1 MVLEIK
7 DLIKDYYHKEKKI
20 EVLKSLSY
28 NFEKGKFYGI
38 MGHSGSGKTTLFNII
53 GTIDKEYNGNI
64 LVNSKNISSLNDE
77 DMASLRNLEIG
88 FVFQDFFLDEGLTAL
103 ENVMVPMII
112 NANIPKEERE
122 VIAKKLLK
130 EVGMEDREK
139 HFPKELSGGEKQ
151 RVAIARALAKDTP
164 IIIADEPTGNLDS
177 RSAKAIIKLLSE
189 ISKDKLVIIVTHN
202 YEEVEEY
209 VTRKIKMHD
218 GRILEDKKIKNID
231 NNLQHKE
238 SNYKNITRLNKL
250 RLGIRNTFN
259 IIPKFLLVLAV
270 YLFIVVA
277 LMAEYS
283 SFKEQEYIASNSG
296 YNNYFQIFFVNLN
309 PSH

>member
-7 DLIKDYYHKEKKI
+7 DLIKNYYHKEKKI

-112 NANIPKEERE
+112 NENIPKEERE

-151 RVAIARALAKDTP
+151 RVAIARALSNNP
-164 IIIADEPTGNLDS
+164 NILLCDEPTGNLDEETEN
-177 RSAKAIIKLLSE
+177 KIFTLLKNL
-189 ISKDKLVIIVTHN
+189 SKSGKCV
-202 YEEVEEY
+202 
-209 VTRKIKMHD
+209 
-218 GRILEDKKIKNID
+218 
-231 NNLQHKE
+231 
-238 SNYKNITRLNKL
+238 
-250 RLGIRNTFN
+250 
-259 IIPKFLLVLAV
+259 
-270 YLFIVVA
+270 IVV
-277 LMAEYS
+277 S
-283 SFKEQEYIASNSG
+283 HSNEVKSYADVMLYLKDG
-296 YNNYFQIFFVNLN
+296 KLN
-309 PSH
+309 EITD

>member
-112 NANIPKEERE
+112 NENIPKEERE

-151 RVAIARALAKDTP
+151 RVAIARALSNNP
-164 IIIADEPTGNLDS
+164 NILLCDEPTGNLDEETENKIF
-177 RSAKAIIKLLSE
+177 ALLKNL
-189 ISKDKLVIIVTHN
+189 SKSGKCV
-202 YEEVEEY
+202 
-209 VTRKIKMHD
+209 
-218 GRILEDKKIKNID
+218 
-231 NNLQHKE
+231 
-238 SNYKNITRLNKL
+238 
-250 RLGIRNTFN
+250 
-259 IIPKFLLVLAV
+259 
-270 YLFIVVA
+270 IVV
-277 LMAEYS
+277 S
-283 SFKEQEYIASNSG
+283 HSNEVKSYADVMLYLKDG
-296 YNNYFQIFFVNLN
+296 KLN
-309 PSH
+309 EITD

>member
-7 DLIKDYYHKEKKI
+7 DLIKNYYHKEKKI

-28 NFEKGKFYGI
+28 DFEKGKFYGI

-112 NANIPKEERE
+112 NENIPKEERE

-151 RVAIARALAKDTP
+151 RVAIARALSNNP
-164 IIIADEPTGNLDS
+164 NILLCDEPTGNLDEETENKIF
-177 RSAKAIIKLLSE
+177 ALLKNL
-189 ISKDKLVIIVTHN
+189 SKSGKCV
-202 YEEVEEY
+202 
-209 VTRKIKMHD
+209 
-218 GRILEDKKIKNID
+218 
-231 NNLQHKE
+231 
-238 SNYKNITRLNKL
+238 
-250 RLGIRNTFN
+250 
-259 IIPKFLLVLAV
+259 
-270 YLFIVVA
+270 IVV
-277 LMAEYS
+277 S
-283 SFKEQEYIASNSG
+283 HSNEVKSYADVMLYLKDG
-296 YNNYFQIFFVNLN
+296 KLN
-309 PSH
+309 EITD

>member
-28 NFEKGKFYGI
+28 DFEKGKFYGI

-151 RVAIARALAKDTP
+151 RVAIARALSNNP
-164 IIIADEPTGNLDS
+164 NILLCDEPTGNLDEETENKIF
-177 RSAKAIIKLLSE
+177 ALLKNL
-189 ISKDKLVIIVTHN
+189 SKSGKCV
-202 YEEVEEY
+202 
-209 VTRKIKMHD
+209 
-218 GRILEDKKIKNID
+218 
-231 NNLQHKE
+231 
-238 SNYKNITRLNKL
+238 
-250 RLGIRNTFN
+250 
-259 IIPKFLLVLAV
+259 
-270 YLFIVVA
+270 IVV
-277 LMAEYS
+277 S
-283 SFKEQEYIASNSG
+283 HSNEVKSYADVMLYLKDG
-296 YNNYFQIFFVNLN
+296 KLN
-309 PSH
+309 EITD

>member
-7 DLIKDYYHKEKKI
+7 DLIKNYYHKEKKI

-151 RVAIARALAKDTP
+151 RVAIARALSNNP
-164 IIIADEPTGNLDS
+164 NILLCDEPTGNLDEETEN
-177 RSAKAIIKLLSE
+177 KIFTLLKNL
-189 ISKDKLVIIVTHN
+189 SKSGKCV
-202 YEEVEEY
+202 
-209 VTRKIKMHD
+209 
-218 GRILEDKKIKNID
+218 
-231 NNLQHKE
+231 
-238 SNYKNITRLNKL
+238 
-250 RLGIRNTFN
+250 
-259 IIPKFLLVLAV
+259 
-270 YLFIVVA
+270 IVV
-277 LMAEYS
+277 S
-283 SFKEQEYIASNSG
+283 HSNEVKSYADVMLYLKDG
-296 YNNYFQIFFVNLN
+296 KLN
-309 PSH
+309 EITD

>member
-20 EVLKSLSY
+20 EVLKGLSY
-28 NFEKGKFYGI
+28 DFEKGKFYGI

-64 LVNSKNISSLNDE
+64 LVNSKNISNLNDE

-112 NANIPKEERE
+112 NANISKEERE

-151 RVAIARALAKDTP
+151 RVAIARALSNNP
-164 IIIADEPTGNLDS
+164 NILLCDEPTGNLDEETEN
-177 RSAKAIIKLLSE
+177 KIFTLLKNL
-189 ISKDKLVIIVTHN
+189 SKSGKCV
-202 YEEVEEY
+202 
-209 VTRKIKMHD
+209 
-218 GRILEDKKIKNID
+218 
-231 NNLQHKE
+231 
-238 SNYKNITRLNKL
+238 
-250 RLGIRNTFN
+250 
-259 IIPKFLLVLAV
+259 
-270 YLFIVVA
+270 IVV
-277 LMAEYS
+277 S
-283 SFKEQEYIASNSG
+283 HSNEVKKYADVMLYLKDG
-296 YNNYFQIFFVNLN
+296 KLN
-309 PSH
+309 EITD

>member
-7 DLIKDYYHKEKKI
+7 DLIKNYYHKEKKI

-64 LVNSKNISSLNDE
+64 LVNSKNISSLSDE

-151 RVAIARALAKDTP
+151 RVAIARALSNNP
-164 IIIADEPTGNLDS
+164 NILLCDEPTGNLDEETENKIF
-177 RSAKAIIKLLSE
+177 ALLKNL
-189 ISKDKLVIIVTHN
+189 SKSGKCV
-202 YEEVEEY
+202 
-209 VTRKIKMHD
+209 
-218 GRILEDKKIKNID
+218 
-231 NNLQHKE
+231 
-238 SNYKNITRLNKL
+238 
-250 RLGIRNTFN
+250 
-259 IIPKFLLVLAV
+259 
-270 YLFIVVA
+270 IVV
-277 LMAEYS
+277 S
-283 SFKEQEYIASNSG
+283 HSNEVKSYADVMLYLKDG
-296 YNNYFQIFFVNLN
+296 KLN
-309 PSH
+309 EITD

>member
-7 DLIKDYYHKEKKI
+7 DLIKNYYHKEKII

-151 RVAIARALAKDTP
+151 RVAIARALSNNP
-164 IIIADEPTGNLDS
+164 NILLCDEPTGNLDEETENKIF
-177 RSAKAIIKLLSE
+177 ALLKNL
-189 ISKDKLVIIVTHN
+189 SKSGKCV
-202 YEEVEEY
+202 
-209 VTRKIKMHD
+209 
-218 GRILEDKKIKNID
+218 
-231 NNLQHKE
+231 
-238 SNYKNITRLNKL
+238 
-250 RLGIRNTFN
+250 
-259 IIPKFLLVLAV
+259 
-270 YLFIVVA
+270 IVV
-277 LMAEYS
+277 S
-283 SFKEQEYIASNSG
+283 HSNEVKSYADVMLYLKDG
-296 YNNYFQIFFVNLN
+296 KLN
-309 PSH
+309 EITD

>member
-7 DLIKDYYHKEKKI
+7 DLIKNYYHKEKKI

-28 NFEKGKFYGI
+28 DFEKGKFYGI

-64 LVNSKNISSLNDE
+64 LVNSKNISNLNDE

-112 NANIPKEERE
+112 NENIPKEERE

-151 RVAIARALAKDTP
+151 RVAIARALSNNP
-164 IIIADEPTGNLDS
+164 NILLCDEPTGNLDEETEN
-177 RSAKAIIKLLSE
+177 KIFTLLKNL
-189 ISKDKLVIIVTHN
+189 SKSGKCV
-202 YEEVEEY
+202 
-209 VTRKIKMHD
+209 
-218 GRILEDKKIKNID
+218 
-231 NNLQHKE
+231 
-238 SNYKNITRLNKL
+238 
-250 RLGIRNTFN
+250 
-259 IIPKFLLVLAV
+259 
-270 YLFIVVA
+270 IVV
-277 LMAEYS
+277 S
-283 SFKEQEYIASNSG
+283 HSNEVKKYADVMLYLKDG
-296 YNNYFQIFFVNLN
+296 KLN
-309 PSH
+309 EITD

>member
-7 DLIKDYYHKEKKI
+7 DLIKNYYHKEKKI

-64 LVNSKNISSLNDE
+64 LVNSKNISNLNDE

-112 NANIPKEERE
+112 NENIPKEDRE

-151 RVAIARALAKDTP
+151 RVAIARALSNNP
-164 IIIADEPTGNLDS
+164 NILLCDEPTGNLDEETEN
-177 RSAKAIIKLLSE
+177 KIFTLLKNL
-189 ISKDKLVIIVTHN
+189 SKSGKCV
-202 YEEVEEY
+202 
-209 VTRKIKMHD
+209 
-218 GRILEDKKIKNID
+218 
-231 NNLQHKE
+231 
-238 SNYKNITRLNKL
+238 
-250 RLGIRNTFN
+250 
-259 IIPKFLLVLAV
+259 
-270 YLFIVVA
+270 IVV
-277 LMAEYS
+277 S
-283 SFKEQEYIASNSG
+283 HSNEVKSYADVMLYLKDG
-296 YNNYFQIFFVNLN
+296 KLN
-309 PSH
+309 EITD

>member
-28 NFEKGKFYGI
+28 KFEKGKFYGI

-151 RVAIARALAKDTP
+151 RVAIARALSNNP
-164 IIIADEPTGNLDS
+164 NILLCDEPTGNLDEETENKIF
-177 RSAKAIIKLLSE
+177 ALLKNL
-189 ISKDKLVIIVTHN
+189 SKSGKCV
-202 YEEVEEY
+202 
-209 VTRKIKMHD
+209 
-218 GRILEDKKIKNID
+218 
-231 NNLQHKE
+231 
-238 SNYKNITRLNKL
+238 
-250 RLGIRNTFN
+250 
-259 IIPKFLLVLAV
+259 
-270 YLFIVVA
+270 IVV
-277 LMAEYS
+277 S
-283 SFKEQEYIASNSG
+283 HSNEVKSYADVMLYLKDG
-296 YNNYFQIFFVNLN
+296 KLN
-309 PSH
+309 EITD

>member
-7 DLIKDYYHKEKKI
+7 DLIKNYYHKEKKI

-28 NFEKGKFYGI
+28 NFEKEKFYGI

-88 FVFQDFFLDEGLTAL
+88 FVFQYFFLDEGLTAL

-151 RVAIARALAKDTP
+151 RVAIARALSNNP
-164 IIIADEPTGNLDS
+164 NILLCDEPTGNLDEETENKIF
-177 RSAKAIIKLLSE
+177 ALLKNL
-189 ISKDKLVIIVTHN
+189 SKSGKCV
-202 YEEVEEY
+202 
-209 VTRKIKMHD
+209 
-218 GRILEDKKIKNID
+218 
-231 NNLQHKE
+231 
-238 SNYKNITRLNKL
+238 
-250 RLGIRNTFN
+250 
-259 IIPKFLLVLAV
+259 
-270 YLFIVVA
+270 IVVSHSNEVKSYA
-277 LMAEYS
+277 DVMLYLKDGKLNE
-283 SFKEQEYIASNSG
+283 IAD
-296 YNNYFQIFFVNLN
+296 
-309 PSH
+309 

>member
-7 DLIKDYYHKEKKI
+7 DLIKNYYHKEKKI

-151 RVAIARALAKDTP
+151 RVAIARALSNNP
-164 IIIADEPTGNLDS
+164 NILLCDEPTGNLDEETENKIF
-177 RSAKAIIKLLSE
+177 ALLKNL
-189 ISKDKLVIIVTHN
+189 SKSGKCV
-202 YEEVEEY
+202 
-209 VTRKIKMHD
+209 
-218 GRILEDKKIKNID
+218 
-231 NNLQHKE
+231 
-238 SNYKNITRLNKL
+238 
-250 RLGIRNTFN
+250 
-259 IIPKFLLVLAV
+259 
-270 YLFIVVA
+270 IVV
-277 LMAEYS
+277 S
-283 SFKEQEYIASNSG
+283 HSNEVKSYADVMLYLKDG
-296 YNNYFQIFFVNLN
+296 KIEI
-309 PSH
+309 

>member
-7 DLIKDYYHKEKKI
+7 DLIKNYYHKEKKI

-151 RVAIARALAKDTP
+151 RVAIARALSNNP
-164 IIIADEPTGNLDS
+164 NILLCDEPTGNLDEETENKIFALLKNLS
-177 RSAKAIIKLLSE
+177 KSGKCVVVVSHSNEVKSYADVMLYLKDGKLNE
-189 ISKDKLVIIVTHN
+189 ITD
-202 YEEVEEY
+202 
-209 VTRKIKMHD
+209 
-218 GRILEDKKIKNID
+218 
-231 NNLQHKE
+231 
-238 SNYKNITRLNKL
+238 
-250 RLGIRNTFN
+250 
-259 IIPKFLLVLAV
+259 
-270 YLFIVVA
+270 
-277 LMAEYS
+277 
-283 SFKEQEYIASNSG
+283 
-296 YNNYFQIFFVNLN
+296 
-309 PSH
+309 

>member
-20 EVLKSLSY
+20 EVLKGLSY
-28 NFEKGKFYGI
+28 DFEKEKFYGI

-64 LVNSKNISSLNDE
+64 LVNSKNISNLNDE

-112 NANIPKEERE
+112 NENIPKEDRE

-151 RVAIARALAKDTP
+151 RVAIARALSNNP
-164 IIIADEPTGNLDS
+164 NILLCDEPTGNLDEETENKIF
-177 RSAKAIIKLLSE
+177 ALLKNL
-189 ISKDKLVIIVTHN
+189 SKSGKCV
-202 YEEVEEY
+202 
-209 VTRKIKMHD
+209 
-218 GRILEDKKIKNID
+218 
-231 NNLQHKE
+231 
-238 SNYKNITRLNKL
+238 
-250 RLGIRNTFN
+250 
-259 IIPKFLLVLAV
+259 
-270 YLFIVVA
+270 IVV
-277 LMAEYS
+277 S
-283 SFKEQEYIASNSG
+283 HSNEVKKYADVMLYLKDG
-296 YNNYFQIFFVNLN
+296 KLN
-309 PSH
+309 EITD

>member
-7 DLIKDYYHKEKKI
+7 DLIKNYYHKEKKI

-112 NANIPKEERE
+112 NENIPKEERE
-122 VIAKKLLK
+122 VIAKKFLK

-151 RVAIARALAKDTP
+151 RVAIARALSNNP
-164 IIIADEPTGNLDS
+164 NILLCDEPTGNLDEETEN
-177 RSAKAIIKLLSE
+177 KIFTLLKNL
-189 ISKDKLVIIVTHN
+189 SKSGKCV
-202 YEEVEEY
+202 
-209 VTRKIKMHD
+209 
-218 GRILEDKKIKNID
+218 
-231 NNLQHKE
+231 
-238 SNYKNITRLNKL
+238 
-250 RLGIRNTFN
+250 
-259 IIPKFLLVLAV
+259 
-270 YLFIVVA
+270 IVV
-277 LMAEYS
+277 S
-283 SFKEQEYIASNSG
+283 HSNEVKSYADVMLYLKDG
-296 YNNYFQIFFVNLN
+296 KLN
-309 PSH
+309 EITD

>member
-20 EVLKSLSY
+20 EVLKGLSY

-112 NANIPKEERE
+112 NANISKEERE

-151 RVAIARALAKDTP
+151 RVAIARALSNNP
-164 IIIADEPTGNLDS
+164 NILLCDEPTGNLDEETENKIF
-177 RSAKAIIKLLSE
+177 ALLKNL
-189 ISKDKLVIIVTHN
+189 SKSGKCV
-202 YEEVEEY
+202 
-209 VTRKIKMHD
+209 
-218 GRILEDKKIKNID
+218 
-231 NNLQHKE
+231 
-238 SNYKNITRLNKL
+238 
-250 RLGIRNTFN
+250 
-259 IIPKFLLVLAV
+259 
-270 YLFIVVA
+270 IVV
-277 LMAEYS
+277 S
-283 SFKEQEYIASNSG
+283 HSNEVKSYADVMLYLKDG
-296 YNNYFQIFFVNLN
+296 KLN
-309 PSH
+309 EITD

>member
-7 DLIKDYYHKEKKI
+7 DLIKNYYHKEKKI

-112 NANIPKEERE
+112 NENIPKEERE

-151 RVAIARALAKDTP
+151 RVAIARALSNNPNIFNTP
-164 IIIADEPTGNLDS
+164 LAIPPTTL
-177 RSAKAIIKLLSE
+177 
-189 ISKDKLVIIVTHN
+189 T
-202 YEEVEEY
+202 
-209 VTRKIKMHD
+209 
-218 GRILEDKKIKNID
+218 IKNIA
-231 NNLQHKE
+231 K
-238 SNYKNITRLNKL
+238 
-250 RLGIRNTFN
+250 
-259 IIPKFLLVLAV
+259 IIAK
-270 YLFIVVA
+270 YFIN
-277 LMAEYS
+277 
-283 SFKEQEYIASNSG
+283 FWP
-296 YNNYFQIFFVNLN
+296 FVI
-309 PSH
+309 

>member
-7 DLIKDYYHKEKKI
+7 DLIKNYYHKEKKI

-103 ENVMVPMII
+103 ENVMIPMII
-112 NANIPKEERE
+112 NESIPKEERE

-151 RVAIARALAKDTP
+151 RVAIARALSNNP
-164 IIIADEPTGNLDS
+164 NILLCDEPTGNLDEETENKIF
-177 RSAKAIIKLLSE
+177 ALLKNL
-189 ISKDKLVIIVTHN
+189 SKSGKCV
-202 YEEVEEY
+202 
-209 VTRKIKMHD
+209 
-218 GRILEDKKIKNID
+218 
-231 NNLQHKE
+231 
-238 SNYKNITRLNKL
+238 
-250 RLGIRNTFN
+250 
-259 IIPKFLLVLAV
+259 
-270 YLFIVVA
+270 IVV
-277 LMAEYS
+277 S
-283 SFKEQEYIASNSG
+283 HSNEVKSYADVMLYLKDG
-296 YNNYFQIFFVNLN
+296 KLN
-309 PSH
+309 EITD

>member
-7 DLIKDYYHKEKKI
+7 DLIKNYYHKEKKI

-28 NFEKGKFYGI
+28 NFEKEKFYGI

-112 NANIPKEERE
+112 NENIPKEERE

-151 RVAIARALAKDTP
+151 RVAIARALSNNP
-164 IIIADEPTGNLDS
+164 NILLCDEPTGNLDEETENKIF
-177 RSAKAIIKLLSE
+177 ALLKNL
-189 ISKDKLVIIVTHN
+189 SKSGKCV
-202 YEEVEEY
+202 
-209 VTRKIKMHD
+209 
-218 GRILEDKKIKNID
+218 
-231 NNLQHKE
+231 
-238 SNYKNITRLNKL
+238 
-250 RLGIRNTFN
+250 
-259 IIPKFLLVLAV
+259 
-270 YLFIVVA
+270 IVV
-277 LMAEYS
+277 S
-283 SFKEQEYIASNSG
+283 HSNEVKSYADVMLYLKDG
-296 YNNYFQIFFVNLN
+296 KLN
-309 PSH
+309 EITD

>member
-20 EVLKSLSY
+20 EVLKGLSY
-28 NFEKGKFYGI
+28 DFEKGKFYGI

-64 LVNSKNISSLNDE
+64 LVNSKNISNLNDE

-112 NANIPKEERE
+112 NENISKEERE

-151 RVAIARALAKDTP
+151 RVAIARALSNNP
-164 IIIADEPTGNLDS
+164 NILLCDEPTGNLDEETEN
-177 RSAKAIIKLLSE
+177 KIFTLLKNL
-189 ISKDKLVIIVTHN
+189 SKSGKCV
-202 YEEVEEY
+202 
-209 VTRKIKMHD
+209 
-218 GRILEDKKIKNID
+218 
-231 NNLQHKE
+231 
-238 SNYKNITRLNKL
+238 
-250 RLGIRNTFN
+250 
-259 IIPKFLLVLAV
+259 
-270 YLFIVVA
+270 IVV
-277 LMAEYS
+277 S
-283 SFKEQEYIASNSG
+283 HSNEVKKYADVMLYLKDG
-296 YNNYFQIFFVNLN
+296 KLN
-309 PSH
+309 EITD

>member
-112 NANIPKEERE
+112 NENIPKEERE

-151 RVAIARALAKDTP
+151 RVAIARALSNNP
-164 IIIADEPTGNLDS
+164 NILLCDEPTGNLDEETENKIF
-177 RSAKAIIKLLSE
+177 ALLKNL
-189 ISKDKLVIIVTHN
+189 SKSGKCV
-202 YEEVEEY
+202 
-209 VTRKIKMHD
+209 
-218 GRILEDKKIKNID
+218 
-231 NNLQHKE
+231 
-238 SNYKNITRLNKL
+238 
-250 RLGIRNTFN
+250 
-259 IIPKFLLVLAV
+259 
-270 YLFIVVA
+270 IVV
-277 LMAEYS
+277 S
-283 SFKEQEYIASNSG
+283 HSNEVKKYADVMLYLKDG
-296 YNNYFQIFFVNLN
+296 KLN
-309 PSH
+309 EITD

>member
-20 EVLKSLSY
+20 EVLKGLSY
-28 NFEKGKFYGI
+28 DFEKGKFYGI

-64 LVNSKNISSLNDE
+64 LVNSKNISNLNDE

-112 NANIPKEERE
+112 NENIPKEDRE

-151 RVAIARALAKDTP
+151 RVAIARALSNNP
-164 IIIADEPTGNLDS
+164 NILLCDEPTGNLDEETEN
-177 RSAKAIIKLLSE
+177 KIFTLLKNL
-189 ISKDKLVIIVTHN
+189 SKSGKCV
-202 YEEVEEY
+202 
-209 VTRKIKMHD
+209 
-218 GRILEDKKIKNID
+218 
-231 NNLQHKE
+231 
-238 SNYKNITRLNKL
+238 
-250 RLGIRNTFN
+250 
-259 IIPKFLLVLAV
+259 
-270 YLFIVVA
+270 IVV
-277 LMAEYS
+277 S
-283 SFKEQEYIASNSG
+283 HSNEVKSYADVMLYLKDG
-296 YNNYFQIFFVNLN
+296 KLN
-309 PSH
+309 EITD

>member
-1 MVLEIK
+1 MVLEVK

-151 RVAIARALAKDTP
+151 RVAIARALSNNP
-164 IIIADEPTGNLDS
+164 NILLCDEPTGNLDEETENKIF
-177 RSAKAIIKLLSE
+177 ALLKNL
-189 ISKDKLVIIVTHN
+189 SKSGKCV
-202 YEEVEEY
+202 
-209 VTRKIKMHD
+209 
-218 GRILEDKKIKNID
+218 
-231 NNLQHKE
+231 
-238 SNYKNITRLNKL
+238 
-250 RLGIRNTFN
+250 
-259 IIPKFLLVLAV
+259 
-270 YLFIVVA
+270 IVV
-277 LMAEYS
+277 S
-283 SFKEQEYIASNSG
+283 HSNEVKSYADVMLYLKDG
-296 YNNYFQIFFVNLN
+296 KLN
-309 PSH
+309 EITD

>member
-7 DLIKDYYHKEKKI
+7 DLIKNYYHKEKKI

-151 RVAIARALAKDTP
+151 RVAIARALSNNQN
-164 IIIADEPTGNLDS
+164 ILLCDEPTGNLDEETENKIF
-177 RSAKAIIKLLSE
+177 ALLKNL
-189 ISKDKLVIIVTHN
+189 SKSGKCV
-202 YEEVEEY
+202 
-209 VTRKIKMHD
+209 
-218 GRILEDKKIKNID
+218 
-231 NNLQHKE
+231 
-238 SNYKNITRLNKL
+238 
-250 RLGIRNTFN
+250 
-259 IIPKFLLVLAV
+259 
-270 YLFIVVA
+270 IVV
-277 LMAEYS
+277 S
-283 SFKEQEYIASNSG
+283 HSNEVKSYADVMLYLKDG
-296 YNNYFQIFFVNLN
+296 KLN
-309 PSH
+309 EITD

>member
-20 EVLKSLSY
+20 EVLKGLSY
-28 NFEKGKFYGI
+28 DFEKGKFYGI

-64 LVNSKNISSLNDE
+64 LVNSKNISNLNDE

-112 NANIPKEERE
+112 NENIPKEERE

-151 RVAIARALAKDTP
+151 RVAIARALSNNP
-164 IIIADEPTGNLDS
+164 NILLCDEPTGNLDEETEN
-177 RSAKAIIKLLSE
+177 KIFTLLKNL
-189 ISKDKLVIIVTHN
+189 SKSGKCV
-202 YEEVEEY
+202 
-209 VTRKIKMHD
+209 
-218 GRILEDKKIKNID
+218 
-231 NNLQHKE
+231 
-238 SNYKNITRLNKL
+238 
-250 RLGIRNTFN
+250 
-259 IIPKFLLVLAV
+259 
-270 YLFIVVA
+270 IVV
-277 LMAEYS
+277 S
-283 SFKEQEYIASNSG
+283 HSNEVKSYADVMLYLKDG
-296 YNNYFQIFFVNLN
+296 KLN
-309 PSH
+309 EITD

>member
-28 NFEKGKFYGI
+28 DFEKGKFYGI

-64 LVNSKNISSLNDE
+64 LVNSKNISNLNDE

-112 NANIPKEERE
+112 NENIPKEERE

-151 RVAIARALAKDTP
+151 RVAIARALSNNP
-164 IIIADEPTGNLDS
+164 NILLCDEPTGNLDEETEN
-177 RSAKAIIKLLSE
+177 KIFTLLKNL
-189 ISKDKLVIIVTHN
+189 SKSGKCV
-202 YEEVEEY
+202 
-209 VTRKIKMHD
+209 
-218 GRILEDKKIKNID
+218 
-231 NNLQHKE
+231 
-238 SNYKNITRLNKL
+238 
-250 RLGIRNTFN
+250 
-259 IIPKFLLVLAV
+259 
-270 YLFIVVA
+270 IVV
-277 LMAEYS
+277 S
-283 SFKEQEYIASNSG
+283 HSNEVKSYADVMLYLKDG
-296 YNNYFQIFFVNLN
+296 KLN
-309 PSH
+309 EITD

>member
-7 DLIKDYYHKEKKI
+7 DLIKNYYHKEKKI

-151 RVAIARALAKDTP
+151 RVAIARALSNNP
-164 IIIADEPTGNLDS
+164 NILLCDEPTGNLDEETENKIC
-177 RSAKAIIKLLSE
+177 ALLKNL
-189 ISKDKLVIIVTHN
+189 SKSGKCV
-202 YEEVEEY
+202 
-209 VTRKIKMHD
+209 
-218 GRILEDKKIKNID
+218 
-231 NNLQHKE
+231 
-238 SNYKNITRLNKL
+238 
-250 RLGIRNTFN
+250 
-259 IIPKFLLVLAV
+259 
-270 YLFIVVA
+270 IVV
-277 LMAEYS
+277 S
-283 SFKEQEYIASNSG
+283 HSNEVKSYADVMLYLKDG
-296 YNNYFQIFFVNLN
+296 KLN
-309 PSH
+309 EITD

>member
-151 RVAIARALAKDTP
+151 RVAIARALSNNP
-164 IIIADEPTGNLDS
+164 NILLCDEPTGNLDEETEN
-177 RSAKAIIKLLSE
+177 KIFTLLKNL
-189 ISKDKLVIIVTHN
+189 SKSGKCVIVVSHSN
-202 YEEVEEY
+202 EVKSY
-209 VTRKIKMHD
+209 ADVMLY
-218 GRILEDKKIKNID
+218 LEDGK
-231 NNLQHKE
+231 
-238 SNYKNITRLNKL
+238 LN
-250 RLGIRNTFN
+250 
-259 IIPKFLLVLAV
+259 
-270 YLFIVVA
+270 
-277 LMAEYS
+277 E
-283 SFKEQEYIASNSG
+283 IAD
-296 YNNYFQIFFVNLN
+296 
-309 PSH
+309 

>member
-20 EVLKSLSY
+20 EVLKGLSY
-28 NFEKGKFYGI
+28 DFEKGKFYGI

-64 LVNSKNISSLNDE
+64 LVNSKNISNLNDE
-77 DMASLRNLEIG
+77 DMANLRNLEIG

-112 NANIPKEERE
+112 NENIPKEDRE

-151 RVAIARALAKDTP
+151 RVAIARALSNNP
-164 IIIADEPTGNLDS
+164 NILLCDEPTGNLDEETEN
-177 RSAKAIIKLLSE
+177 KIFTLLKNL
-189 ISKDKLVIIVTHN
+189 SKSGKCV
-202 YEEVEEY
+202 
-209 VTRKIKMHD
+209 
-218 GRILEDKKIKNID
+218 
-231 NNLQHKE
+231 
-238 SNYKNITRLNKL
+238 
-250 RLGIRNTFN
+250 
-259 IIPKFLLVLAV
+259 
-270 YLFIVVA
+270 IVV
-277 LMAEYS
+277 S
-283 SFKEQEYIASNSG
+283 HSNEVKSYADVMLYLKDG
-296 YNNYFQIFFVNLN
+296 KLN
-309 PSH
+309 EITD

>member
-7 DLIKDYYHKEKKI
+7 DLIKNYYHKEKKI

-151 RVAIARALAKDTP
+151 RVAMARALSNNP
-164 IIIADEPTGNLDS
+164 NILLCDEPTGNLDEETENKIF
-177 RSAKAIIKLLSE
+177 ALLKNL
-189 ISKDKLVIIVTHN
+189 SKSGKCV
-202 YEEVEEY
+202 
-209 VTRKIKMHD
+209 
-218 GRILEDKKIKNID
+218 
-231 NNLQHKE
+231 
-238 SNYKNITRLNKL
+238 
-250 RLGIRNTFN
+250 
-259 IIPKFLLVLAV
+259 
-270 YLFIVVA
+270 IVVSHSNEVKSYA
-277 LMAEYS
+277 DVMLYLKDGKLNE
-283 SFKEQEYIASNSG
+283 IAD
-296 YNNYFQIFFVNLN
+296 
-309 PSH
+309 

>member
-64 LVNSKNISSLNDE
+64 LVNSKNISNLNDE

-151 RVAIARALAKDTP
+151 RVAIARALSNNP
-164 IIIADEPTGNLDS
+164 NILLCDEPTGNLDEETEN
-177 RSAKAIIKLLSE
+177 KIFTLLKNL
-189 ISKDKLVIIVTHN
+189 SKSGKCV
-202 YEEVEEY
+202 
-209 VTRKIKMHD
+209 
-218 GRILEDKKIKNID
+218 
-231 NNLQHKE
+231 
-238 SNYKNITRLNKL
+238 
-250 RLGIRNTFN
+250 
-259 IIPKFLLVLAV
+259 
-270 YLFIVVA
+270 IVV
-277 LMAEYS
+277 S
-283 SFKEQEYIASNSG
+283 HSNEVKSYADVMLYLKDG
-296 YNNYFQIFFVNLN
+296 KLN
-309 PSH
+309 EITD

>member
-112 NANIPKEERE
+112 NANIPKEDRE

-151 RVAIARALAKDTP
+151 RVAIARALSNNP
-164 IIIADEPTGNLDS
+164 NILLCDEPTGNLDEETEN
-177 RSAKAIIKLLSE
+177 KIFTLLKNL
-189 ISKDKLVIIVTHN
+189 SKSGKCV
-202 YEEVEEY
+202 
-209 VTRKIKMHD
+209 
-218 GRILEDKKIKNID
+218 
-231 NNLQHKE
+231 
-238 SNYKNITRLNKL
+238 
-250 RLGIRNTFN
+250 
-259 IIPKFLLVLAV
+259 
-270 YLFIVVA
+270 IVV
-277 LMAEYS
+277 S
-283 SFKEQEYIASNSG
+283 HSNEVKSYADVMLYLKDG
-296 YNNYFQIFFVNLN
+296 KLN
-309 PSH
+309 EITD